1 MSVPMILS
9 KIRDRI
15 PLGKHEIKE
24 FSTGLADGTV
34 SDAQAA
40 AFAMAVCL
48 NGLSE
53 QERVE
58 LISPCVIR
66 EMLGKWNLP
75 GRVIDKHSTG
85 GIEIMFL

>member
-1 MSVPMILS
+1 MILS

-58 LISPCVIR
+58 LTLAMCDTGDVR
-66 EMLGKWNLP
+66 KWNLP
-75 GRVIDKHSTG
+75 GGSSIS
-85 GIEIMFL
+85 ILPEE

>member
-15 PLGKHEIKE
+15 PLGKDEIKE

-53 QERVE
+53 QVRVE
-58 LISPCVIR
+58 LTLAMCDTGDVRNGTCPGYHISI
-66 EMLGKWNLP
+66 LP
-75 GRVIDKHSTG
+75 
-85 GIEIMFL
+85 EE